1 MTFSEPGDHDGMS
14 FFGQRPSSL
23 APTGLPEGQAIGTF
37 SRYADAQKV
46 VDHLSDQHFDVQA
59 VSIVGHDLR
68 SVERV
73 TGRLSYPRVAMLS
86 AAQGAMF
93 GLFFGVILAMFGGS
107 GWGVSVLL
115 TVLLGAAFWVILGV
129 ISFAAQRGRRDFTSV
144 STFVAARYDVV
155 VRGDLAQSARQA
167 VQGLNLTELQPG
179 GWGAPHQQPQPQQPV
194 QQAGPQSG
202 PVSQGQRQGTGQ
214 GTGSS
219 ASGSS
224 AAGSSA
230 AGSNASG
237 GTATG
242 HAPWNGGQPASG
254 THGAPGQAASQQPT
268 RRAPAPG
275 EKDLPDGRPRYG
287 VRVDPQETPGDA
299 GQSRQ
304 QS

>member
-1 MTFSEPGDHDGMS
+1 MS

-37 SRYADAQKV
+37 SRYADAQRV

-59 VSIVGHDLR
+59 VSIVGHDLC

-155 VRGDLAQSARQA
+155 VRGDLAQSAHQA
-167 VQGLNLTELQPG
+167 VQGLNLAGLQPG
-179 GWGAPHQQPQPQQPV
+179 GWGAPHQLPQPQQPV
-194 QQAGPQSG
+194 QPAGPQSG
-202 PVSQGQRQGTGQ
+202 PVGHGPGQDH

-224 AAGSSA
+224 AAGS
-230 AGSNASG
+230 NASG
-237 GTATG
+237 GTGTD
-242 HAPWNGGQPASG
+242 HAPWNGGQPVSG
-254 THGAPGQAASQQPT
+254 PHGGPGQVAPQPPT

-275 EKDLPDGRPRYG
+275 EEDLPDGRPRYG
-287 VRVDPQETPGDA
+287 VRVDPQEFAGDA
-299 GQSRQ
+299 GQSQQ

>member
-1 MTFSEPGDHDGMS
+1 MS

-73 TGRLSYPRVAMLS
+73 TGRLTYPRVAMLS

-107 GWGVSVLL
+107 GWGISVLL

-155 VRGDLAQSARQA
+155 VRGDVAPAARQA
-167 VQGLNLTELQPG
+167 VQGLNLAGLQPG
-179 GWGAPHQQPQPQQPV
+179 GWGAAPQQQAHPQQPV
-194 QQAGPQSG
+194 QQAGP
-202 PVSQGQRQGTGQ
+202 PQGT
-214 GTGSS
+214 
-219 ASGSS
+219 
-224 AAGSSA
+224 
-230 AGSNASG
+230 
-237 GTATG
+237 
-242 HAPWNGGQPASG
+242 
-254 THGAPGQAASQQPT
+254 PGQAGPGGSSVPGHSPWSGEQPAGQAHPDPVQGAT
-268 RRAPAPG
+268 QPQARRAPAPG
-275 EKDLPDGRPRYG
+275 EKDLPDGRTRYC
-287 VRVDPQETPGDA
+287 VRVVSQHPS
-299 GQSRQ
+299 GQVADSEPT
-304 QS
+304 SN

>member
-1 MTFSEPGDHDGMS
+1 MS

-73 TGRLSYPRVAMLS
+73 TGRLTYPRVAMLS

-144 STFVAARYDVV
+144 STFVATRYDVV
-155 VRGDLAQSARQA
+155 VRGDLAQAARQS
-167 VQGLNLTELQPG
+167 VQGLNLAGLQAG
-179 GWGAPHQQPQPQQPV
+179 GWGGPQRQPQAQQPGPP
-194 QQAGPQSG
+194 AGPAPGS
-202 PVSQGQRQGTGQ
+202 VGQ
-214 GTGSS
+214 GPNTGS
-219 ASGSS
+219 
-224 AAGSSA
+224 
-230 AGSNASG
+230 
-237 GTATG
+237 TATG
-242 HAPWNGGQPASG
+242 HTPWTGGQPAPDAQGDPSQG
-254 THGAPGQAASQQPT
+254 GPQQPT
-268 RRAPAPG
+268 PRAAAPG

-287 VRVDPQETPGDA
+287 VRVDPQEPSGDA
-299 GQSRQ
+299 GRSEQ
-304 QS
+304 QT